1 MVAHARPVGPG
12 RYRESHGRYF
22 EEFELGAVY
31 EHRPGRTITEA
42 DNIQFS
48 LLTMNFHPLHCD
60 AAYGAKS
67 EFGRCLVNSGLT
79 IAIVLGMSV
88 ADVSA
93 KAIANLGIDKLRL
106 TAPVF
111 PGDTIYA
118 ESVVIAKRESKR
130 RPTQGLVTVRTTG
143 RKADGTVFLVFERT
157 ALIPRRGHAV
167 EDRIDGRE

>member
-1 MVAHARPVGPG
+1 MVAIARPVGPN

-22 EEFELGAVY
+22 EEFTVGDVY
-31 EHRPGRTITEA
+31 EHRPGRTITES
-42 DNIQFS
+42 DNINFS

-60 AAYGAKS
+60 AAYAAKS

-111 PGDTIYA
+111 PGETI
-118 ESVVIAKRESKR
+118 
-130 RPTQGLVTVRTTG
+130 RTEIW
-143 RKADGTVFLVFERT
+143 RDGTVVSFRAVIPERNIV
-157 ALIPRRGHAV
+157 AMNN
-167 EDRIDGRE
+167 GRAEVRT

>member
-60 AAYGAKS
+60 RTYGAKS

-79 IAIVLGMSV
+79 IAMVLGMSV

-93 KAIANLGIDKLRL
+93 KATANLGIDKLRL

-118 ESVVIAKRESKR
+118 ESEVLAKRESKS
-130 RPTQGLVTVRTTG
+130 RPNEGLVTVRTTA
-143 RKADGTVFLVFERT
+143 RKADGAVFMTFERT
-157 ALIPRRGHAV
+157 ALIPKRGHAV
-167 EDRIDGRE
+167 EDRIDL

>member
-1 MVAHARPVGPG
+1 MVAIARPVGPN
-12 RYRESHGRYF
+12 RYRESHGRYY
-22 EEFELGAVY
+22 EEFLVGDVY

-42 DNIQFS
+42 DNINFS
-48 LLTMNFHPLHCD
+48 LMTMNFHPLHCD

-79 IAIVLGMSV
+79 IAVVLGMSV

-93 KAIANLGIDKLRL
+93 KAVANLGIDKLRL

-118 ESVVIAKRESKR
+118 CSEVLGKRESKS
-130 RPTQGLVTVRTTG
+130 RPTQGIVIVRTDAH
-143 RKADGTVFLVFERT
+143 KADGTLVMTFERS
-157 ALIPRRGHAV
+157 ALIPKRGFGV
-167 EDRIDGRE
+167 EDLP

>member
-1 MVAHARPVGPG
+1 MVAIARPIGPS

-22 EEFELGAVY
+22 EDFEAGAVY

-42 DNIQFS
+42 DNINFS
-48 LLTMNFHPLHCD
+48 LMTMNFHPLHCD
-60 AAYGAKS
+60 AIYGAKS

-118 ESVVIAKRESKR
+118 ESEVLEKRESR
-130 RPTQGLVTVRTTG
+130 SRPTQGIVLVRTTG
-143 RKADGTVFLVFERT
+143 RKADGTVFLTFERS
-157 ALIPRRGHAV
+157 ALIPKRGHGV
-167 EDRIDGRE
+167 EDKEG

>member
-1 MVAHARPVGPG
+1 MVGHARPVGPG

-22 EEFELGAVY
+22 EEFEVGAVY

-60 AAYGAKS
+60 AVYGAKS
-67 EFGRCLVNSGLT
+67 EFGRCLVNSALT

-93 KAIANLGIDKLRL
+93 KAVANLGLDKLRL

-118 ESVVIAKRESKR
+118 ESEVISKRESKS
-130 RPTQGLVTVRTTG
+130 RPTQGLVTVRTAA
-143 RKADGTVFLVFERT
+143 RKADGTIFMTFERT
-157 ALIPRRGHAV
+157 VLVPKCGHAV
-167 EDRIDGRE
+167 EDRIDS

>member
-22 EEFELGAVY
+22 EEFEVGAVY
-31 EHRPGRTITEA
+31 EHRPGRTITES

-60 AAYGAKS
+60 AAYGARS
-67 EFGRCLVNSGLT
+67 EFGSCLVNSALT

-93 KAIANLGIDKLRL
+93 KAVANLGLDKLRL

-111 PGDTIYA
+111 PGDTVYA
-118 ESVVIAKRESKR
+118 ESEVIAKRESR
-130 RPTQGLVTVRTTG
+130 SRPTQGLVTVRTTG
-143 RKADGTVFLVFERT
+143 RKADGTIFMAFERT
-157 ALIPRRGHAV
+157 ALIPKFGHAV
-167 EDRIDGRE
+167 EDRIDS